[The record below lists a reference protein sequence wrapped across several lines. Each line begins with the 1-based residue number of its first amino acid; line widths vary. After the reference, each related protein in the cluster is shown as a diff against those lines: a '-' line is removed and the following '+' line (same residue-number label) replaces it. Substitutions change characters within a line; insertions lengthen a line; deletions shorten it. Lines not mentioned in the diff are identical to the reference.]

1 MKQTEKKSS
10 KDENTPWMKWAYVG
24 IALLVAVAMVGTYL
38 TPMFEKKLTAEA
50 GKTALI
56 GYTIRAEDGRP
67 LVTTDQDLLASEY
80 KKGNLVLLTSS
91 MEIPVGAQLTSE
103 NIVPVPILY
112 PEGTGFSGFGLM
124 GFETN
129 AISAGLVGMQI
140 GETRMIPFSY
150 GENNLAM
157 SLSREDADGNG
168 LNFTETEVGE
178 RIDLLAGRLLRP
190 VGLNFTETEVGE
202 LVPLE
207 IPVGNETSQIP
218 ALRIGKVLEKTDDKL
233 VIAYRYGSAE
243 VTLNGISG

>member
-91 MEIPVGAQLTSE
+91 MEIPVSTLR
-103 NIVPVPILY
+103 VRILC
-112 PEGTGFSGFGLM
+112 
-124 GFETN
+124 
-129 AISAGLVGMQI
+129 
-140 GETRMIPFSY
+140 
-150 GENNLAM
+150 
-157 SLSREDADGNG
+157 LSRSCIRRAPG
-168 LNFTETEVGE
+168 FP
-178 RIDLLAGRLLRP
+178 DLA
-190 VGLNFTETEVGE
+190 
-202 LVPLE
+202 
-207 IPVGNETSQIP
+207 
-218 ALRIGKVLEKTDDKL
+218 
-233 VIAYRYGSAE
+233 
-243 VTLNGISG
+243 

>member
-157 SLSREDADGNG
+157 SLSREDADG
-168 LNFTETEVGE
+168 
-178 RIDLLAGRLLRP
+178 I
-190 VGLNFTETEVGE
+190 GLNFTETEVGE
-202 LVPLE
+202 LVLVPLELTTSPE

>member
-80 KKGNLVLLTSS
+80 KKGNHVLLTSS

-157 SLSREDADGNG
+157 SLSRESRSGS
-168 LNFTETEVGE
+168 
-178 RIDLLAGRLLRP
+178 RP
-190 VGLNFTETEVGE
+190 PRKSRWVTR
-202 LVPLE
+202 P
-207 IPVGNETSQIP
+207 PRSRHC
-218 ALRIGKVLEKTDDKL
+218 ALEKSSKRPTINWSSHTATAAPRSRSM
-233 VIAYRYGSAE
+233 VYRGEY
-243 VTLNGISG
+243 TPQFL